1 MNTIHIFGRRKMSS
15 KNVPFTIIL
24 ISVGFFLFGTVWNTG
39 VLHAQAVPS
48 YSFISFQT
56 NYSGIVNFAGSDGYH
71 LKEEEITSRYGK
83 YHIFLE
89 KPLTYY
95 TENIY
100 LFFNEQKELI
110 SFTVIFMINEN
121 QPRTVLD
128 KLVGSI
134 SEKLTDKY
142 GPSENEAYAYF
153 KLYENTYELAVRPR
167 QSSSGFAYVS
177 FKHAQ
182 RDSDYR
188 DYYVQEIEA
197 LENEE
202 IEETV
207 SNF

>member
-1 MNTIHIFGRRKMSS
+1 MVSKKALFMN
-15 KNVPFTIIL
+15 IL
-24 ISVGFFLFGTVWNTG
+24 IFLGFFLFSTVWNAG
-39 VLHAQAVPS
+39 VLHAQTVPS
-48 YSFISFQT
+48 YSFISFET
-56 NYSGIVNFAGSDGYH
+56 NYSSIVNAARREGYH
-71 LKEEEITSRYGK
+71 LKEEEIASRYGK

-89 KPLTYY
+89 KALTYY

-100 LFFNEQKELI
+100 LFFNEQKELV
-110 SFTVIFMINEN
+110 SFTVLFTINEN

-142 GPSENEAYAYF
+142 GPSENETYSYY
-153 KLYENTYELAVRPR
+153 KLYENTYELVVRPR
-167 QSSSGFAYVS
+167 QSSSGSAYVT

-182 RDSDYR
+182 RDVDYQ
-188 DYYVQEIEA
+188 DYYVKEVEE

-207 SNF
+207 DNF

>member
-1 MNTIHIFGRRKMSS
+1 MVSKKALFMN
-15 KNVPFTIIL
+15 IL
-24 ISVGFFLFGTVWNTG
+24 IFLGFFLFSTVWNAG
-39 VLHAQAVPS
+39 VLHAQTVPS
-48 YSFISFQT
+48 YSFISFET
-56 NYSGIVNFAGSDGYH
+56 NYSSIVNAARREGYH
-71 LKEEEITSRYGK
+71 LKEEDITSRYGK

-89 KPLTYY
+89 KALTYY

-100 LFFNEQKELI
+100 LFFNEQKELV
-110 SFTVIFMINEN
+110 SFTVLFTINEN

-142 GPSENEAYAYF
+142 GPSENETYSYY
-153 KLYENTYELAVRPR
+153 KLYENTYELVVRPR
-167 QSSSGFAYVS
+167 QSSSGSAYVT

-182 RDSDYR
+182 RDVDYQ
-188 DYYVQEIEA
+188 DYYVKEVEE

-207 SNF
+207 DNF

>member
-1 MNTIHIFGRRKMSS
+1 MAS
-15 KNVPFTIIL
+15 KNAPFMIIL
-24 ISVGFFLFGTVWNTG
+24 TFLGLFLFGTVWNAR
-39 VLHAQAVPS
+39 VLHAQTVPT
-48 YSFISFQT
+48 YSFVSFET
-56 NYSGIVNFAGSDGYH
+56 TYSSIIGSARREGYH

-100 LFFNEQKELI
+100 LFFNEQKGLI
-110 SFTVIFMINEN
+110 SFTVLFTINEN

-153 KLYENTYELAVRPR
+153 KLYENTYELVVRPR
-167 QSSSGFAYVS
+167 QSSSGSAYVT
-177 FKHAQ
+177 FKHVQ
-182 RDSDYR
+182 RDTDYR
-188 DYYVQEIEA
+188 DYYVKEVEA

-207 SNF
+207 DNF